1 MRMYAMK
8 SYHNTIEPPASR
20 NTGPASSFHAE
31 HEMNKGARTNQ
42 QETVLRLVKLH
53 PDHTSLELSKKSD
66 LDRYQI
72 ARRLADLE
80 YKGKVLKGRI
90 RNCSSGRR
98 AVAWRVNAP
107 VQLTVF

>member
-1 MRMYAMK
+1 MK
-8 SYHNTIEPPASR
+8 QYHPPASR
-20 NTGPASSFHAE
+20 NTDPITSYEAE
-31 HEMNKGARTNQ
+31 HEINKGVRSNQ
-42 QETVLRLVKLH
+42 QETVLELVKLY
-53 PDHTSLELSKKSD
+53 PGHTSLELSKKSD

-90 RNCSSGRR
+90 RRCSSGRR
-98 AVAWRVNAP
+98 AVTWWLKINKP